1 MANFM
6 AHYRGG
12 DGHYANVECA
22 YDSPIE
28 ERIGNLI
35 GTIICLLLAA
45 FFLWGYSTTIAAQV
59 GLFR

>member
-1 MANFM
+1 MATQ
-6 AHYRGG
+6 G
-12 DGHYANVECA
+12 DKEKEL
-22 YDSPIE
+22 PTE